1 MSRLFSA
8 VIRVHGMTLLSTVV
22 MVHDMTDSTME
33 IPEVG
38 VLAMDFPEVGVQL
51 PERQEIL
58 HLCG

>member
-1 MSRLFSA
+1 
-8 VIRVHGMTLLSTVV
+8 MTLLSTVV

-51 PERQEIL
+51 PEWRVTVHVYVGQYL
-58 HLCG
+58 QV